1 MGGAH
6 CRIRATHLVD
16 HALPSAASRKFT
28 SSAQTLAVL
37 MHPIRTRV
45 DGFRV
50 LVASGSSEVDD
61 RAGQR
66 SHDALNGLNR
76 GHDQSSEGVDVCGLN
91 EHHDVVGSSDC
102 LGRDHA
108 GHAADGSGD
117 VGCSAGFGLDQ
128 DVRSKNRCLLI
139 VRGKRTEQRGRLSS
153 RLGAVSSEAEQM
165 GVELQPAH
173 IGCGLWGW
181 AQHFR

>member
-1 MGGAH
+1 
-6 CRIRATHLVD
+6 
-16 HALPSAASRKFT
+16 
-28 SSAQTLAVL
+28 

-66 SHDALNGLNR
+66 SHDALNGLDR
-76 GHDQSSEGVDVCGLN
+76 GQDKLPDGVDVFGLDQ
-91 EHHDVVGSSDC
+91 HYDVVGSGDC

-108 GHAADGSGD
+108 GHTADGSGD

-139 VRGKRTEQRGRLSS
+139 VRGKCTERRGRQSS
-153 RLGAVSSEAEQM
+153 RLVAVRSKVAR
-165 GVELQPAH
+165 VDVAPTTRPYRH
-173 IGCGLWGW
+173 IW
-181 AQHFR
+181 AAPMVG

>member
-1 MGGAH
+1 MSGAH

-28 SSAQTLAVL
+28 SSAQTLAVP

-45 DGFRV
+45 DGSRV

-66 SHDALNGLNR
+66 SHDALNGLDR

-117 VGCSAGFGLDQ
+117 VGCLAGFGLDQ
-128 DVRSKNRCLLI
+128 DVRSKNRCLLTLG
-139 VRGKRTEQRGRLSS
+139 GKRTEQRGRLSS
-153 RLGAVSSEAEQM
+153 WLVAVCSKVARVD
-165 GVELQPAH
+165 VEPTT
-173 IGCGLWGW
+173 
-181 AQHFR
+181 RP